1 MNPKTA
7 TAVRKQSRSR
17 SSSRRLCPA
26 LLVALGAAAWATG
39 CGGGDDVPK
48 PVAVATV
55 CAADDGDRVE
65 LRGFLRLP
73 ERISLTD
80 RAAIDIFS
88 RRGGAGVRASVE
100 FTLGTGPDQLE
111 RPEAGFTPTSLRVRG
126 SDGTVATLN
135 DQVVVAA
142 DVVRKGADCVLRNPA
157 VAVVPN

>member
-1 MNPKTA
+1 M
-7 TAVRKQSRSR
+7 
-17 SSSRRLCPA
+17 
-26 LLVALGAAAWATG
+26 
-39 CGGGDDVPK
+39 PK

-80 RAAIDIFS
+80 RAAIDVFS
-88 RRGGAGVRASVE
+88 RRGGVGGRASVE
-100 FTLGTGPDQLE
+100 FTLGTGPNQLE

-135 DQVVVAA
+135 DQVVVVA